1 MDRTKFIG
9 GSDIGAI
16 VNAPPY
22 GCARKLW
29 YKKRGVEPDYEV
41 EFRGHLIRGTKLEP
55 LIVEEYQERTGRKVR
70 RTGSRFGEEDWQA
83 GAMDR
88 MIVGDERGP
97 GVLECKTANERAF
110 RGFLREGLPLSYQL
124 QIQWYMGLAG
134 YRWGAF
140 AVLEPSQWRFET
152 FEVSFDPAAFAMVRE
167 MAEEF
172 WAMVQGEG
180 EPQRLPVSDKRCG
193 ACEYRH
199 SCQGVALLDAV
210 DVDADAETIPGLG
223 SLAAEYLALREVR
236 DDAEAAMET
245 IKAEAAAMIGD
256 LPGGVAP
263 GYRVQYKPQ
272 VSQRVDTVALKKQFP
287 DIYAKVIKPSVSRPF
302 RVFPA

>member
-29 YKKRGVEPDYEV
+29 YQKRGIQPDYEV
-41 EFRGHLIRGTKLEP
+41 PFRGHLVRGTKLEP
-55 LIVEEYQERTGRKVR
+55 LIVEEYETRTGRKVR
-70 RTGSRFGEEDWQA
+70 RKKVVRGASHEA

-88 MIVGDERGP
+88 MIMGDERGP

-110 RGFLREGLPLSYQL
+110 RSFMREGLPLSYQL
-124 QIQWYMGLAG
+124 QIQWYMGLAKWS
-134 YRWGAF
+134 WGDV
-140 AVLEPSQWRFET
+140 AVLEPSQWRFQK
-152 FEVSFDPAAFAMVRE
+152 FEASFDAAAFDMVRE
-167 MAEEF
+167 MVKMF
-172 WAMVQGEG
+172 WRMVQGQG
-180 EPQRLPVSDKRCG
+180 EPQRLPVSDKRCNQ
-193 ACEYRH
+193 CEYRH

-210 DVDADAETIPGLG
+210 NVDYDEETIPGLG

-272 VSQRVDTVALKKQFP
+272 VSQRVDTAALRKYFP
-287 DIYAKVIKPSVSRPF
+287 DVYDAVLKPSASRPF